1 MSKFRKEINSIL
13 FCLQKGDKSKQQELY
28 KATYNYLKVIALK
41 YVIDKNDYEDVL
53 MEAYLKAFQ
62 YISPFNNNYDGYNW
76 LCKIV
81 QNTAYDFNK
90 NCLPIISLDNISFTQ
105 IIGQKINE
113 MEDSDEVLSA
123 LCKLPEYEQRLIYL
137 RFYEGLT
144 YSQISKIIGKGKS
157 TVHKQTLKAIEEFT
171 LLLKK

>member
-13 FCLQKGDKSKQQELY
+13 FSLQKGDKTKQQELY
-28 KATYNYLKVIALK
+28 NATYNYLKVIALK
-41 YVIDKNDYEDVL
+41 YVIDKNDYEDVV
-53 MEAYLKAFQ
+53 MEAYLKAFH
-62 YISPFNNNYDGYNW
+62 YIASFNNKYDGYNW

-90 NCLPIISLDNISFTQ
+90 KHLPVISLDNITFTQ
-105 IIGQKINE
+105 IVGQKINDVD
-113 MEDSDEVLSA
+113 DSDEVLSA

-137 RFYEGLT
+137 RFYEGFS
-144 YSQISKIIGKGKS
+144 YSEISKIIGKGKS
-157 TVHKQTLKAIEEFT
+157 TVHKQTLKAIEEFN